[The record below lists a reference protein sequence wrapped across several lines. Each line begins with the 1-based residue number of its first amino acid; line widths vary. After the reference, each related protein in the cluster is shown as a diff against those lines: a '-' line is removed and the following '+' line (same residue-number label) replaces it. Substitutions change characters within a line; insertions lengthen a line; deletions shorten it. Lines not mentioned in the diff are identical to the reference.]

1 MPRRILNKERTTRGI
16 IIGHGGLAQALL
28 EAAERIVGPQ
38 DDVETLSNVGLS
50 GDTLCDRIVKLCR
63 KNRKEQIIFVD
74 LPGGSCT
81 ISCMKVLRKKKN
93 VHILCGMNL
102 PMLLEFFLLR
112 HKLPAAKL
120 VPILIKKATNNIF
133 QVGSD

>member
-1 MPRRILNKERTTRGI
+1 MSKERTIKGI

-28 EAAERIVGPQ
+28 DAAEKIIGPQ
-38 DDVETLSNVGLS
+38 DEVETLSNAGLS
-50 GDTLCDRIVKLCR
+50 GGALCDRIVRLCKKSR
-63 KNRKEQIIFVD
+63 KDQIVFVD

-81 ISCMKVLRKKKN
+81 ISCMRVLRKRKN

-112 HKLPAAKL
+112 RKFPAREL
-120 VPILIKKATNNIF
+120 VGILIKKATRNIF
-133 QVGSD
+133 QVGGDDE

>member
-1 MPRRILNKERTTRGI
+1 MILNKGRTIKGI

-28 EAAERIVGPQ
+28 EAAEKIIGPQ

-50 GDTLCDRIVKLCR
+50 GDALCGKIVRLC
-63 KNRKEQIIFVD
+63 KKSRKEQIVFVD

-102 PMLLEFFLLR
+102 PMLLEFFILR
-112 HKLPAAKL
+112 HKFPAREL
-120 VPILIKKATNNIF
+120 VEILIKKATNNIF
-133 QVGSD
+133 QVGSENE

>member
-1 MPRRILNKERTTRGI
+1 MSKDRTIKGI

-28 EAAERIVGPQ
+28 DAAEKIIGPQ
-38 DDVETLSNVGLS
+38 NEVETLSNAGLS
-50 GDTLCDRIVKLCR
+50 GDALCDRIVRLCKKSR
-63 KNRKEQIIFVD
+63 KDQIVFVD

-112 HKLPAAKL
+112 HKFPAREL
-120 VPILIKKATNNIF
+120 VEILIKKAINNIF
-133 QVGSD
+133 QVGGDDSE

>member
-1 MPRRILNKERTTRGI
+1 LSKERTIKGI

-28 EAAERIVGPQ
+28 DAAEKIIGPQ
-38 DDVETLSNVGLS
+38 DEVETLSNAGLS
-50 GDTLCDRIVKLCR
+50 GDALCGRIVRLC
-63 KNRKEQIIFVD
+63 KKSKKDQIVFVD

-112 HKLPAAKL
+112 HKFPAREL
-120 VPILIKKATNNIF
+120 VEILIKKATNNIF
-133 QVGSD
+133 QVGGDDNE